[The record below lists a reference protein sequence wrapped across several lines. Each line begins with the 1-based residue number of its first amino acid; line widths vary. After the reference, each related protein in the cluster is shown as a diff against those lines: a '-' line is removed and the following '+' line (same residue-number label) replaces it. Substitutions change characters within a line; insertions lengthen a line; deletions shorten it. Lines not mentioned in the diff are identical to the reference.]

1 MSVART
7 MAPAWLPHGAVVVSC
22 QARPDNPLHGAIFMA
37 AMARAAA
44 QAGALAIR
52 ANGADDIAAIRAAVD
67 LPIIGIRK
75 RATPG
80 YAVEITPA
88 LTDVAAVMAAG
99 ATAIALDATTR
110 PRDGETLPALVA
122 AIRARWSCPIMADVA
137 TLAEGEAAAALG
149 FDLVATTLSGYTANS
164 PRLVGPDFDLIA
176 RLAARITTPVVAEG
190 RFTTPEEVTRAL
202 AVGARAVVIGTAI
215 TNPRE
220 IARRFVAAGQAS

>member
-1 MSVART
+1 MSAGPTAGPR
-7 MAPAWLPHGAVVVSC
+7 WLPRGAVVVSC
-22 QARPDNPLHGAIFMA
+22 QARPDNPLHGPNFMA

-80 YAVEITPA
+80 YAVEITPSLADAA
-88 LTDVAAVMAAG
+88 LVMASG
-99 ATAIALDATTR
+99 ATAIALDATER

-122 AIRARWSCPIMADVA
+122 AIKARWSCPIMADVA
-137 TLAEGEAAAALG
+137 TVEDGVRAAALG
-149 FDLVATTLSGYTANS
+149 CDLVATTLSGYTADS

-176 RLAARITTPVVAEG
+176 RLSARIDVPIVAEG
-190 RFTTPEEVTRAL
+190 RFTTPDEVKRAL